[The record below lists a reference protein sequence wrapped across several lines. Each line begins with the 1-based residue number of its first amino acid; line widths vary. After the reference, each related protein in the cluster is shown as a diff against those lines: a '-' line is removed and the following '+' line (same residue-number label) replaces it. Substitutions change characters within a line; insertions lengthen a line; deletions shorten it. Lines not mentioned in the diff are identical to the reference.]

1 MFSRLS
7 KILQRLRSALGA
19 PGVVDPIAGYDL
31 WSSTYDRDDGN
42 LLVALDEVM
51 FDRLLRR
58 VELRGA
64 VVVDVGCGTGR
75 HWAKILARNPG
86 RLIGFDTSSGM
97 LARLREKHPRA
108 EAHLV
113 LDHRLILPPESC
125 DVLVS
130 TLALAHMPD
139 AAAALS
145 EWARVV
151 KTGGHIILT
160 DLHPEAAERSTCT
173 FEHQGRVHAVR
184 LHVHSLTSVREI
196 ASAHQ
201 LAVVELEEEV
211 VGGALEPYYALKRA
225 PRSFERMR
233 GVAVIYGLVLRKAG

>member
-1 MFSRLS
+1 MF
-7 KILQRLRSALGA
+7 QRFRSSLGA
-19 PGVVDPIAGYDL
+19 PRFVDLIAGYDL
-31 WSSTYDRDDGN
+31 WSSTYDQDGGN

-58 VELRGA
+58 VDLRGA

-75 HWAKILARNPG
+75 HWAKMLARNPR

-97 LARLREKHPRA
+97 LAKLREKHPLA
-108 EAHLV
+108 EAHQV
-113 LDHRLILPPESC
+113 LDHRLVLPPESC

-151 KTGGHIILT
+151 KKGGHIILT
-160 DLHPEAAERSTCT
+160 DLHPAAAERSTCT
-173 FEHQGRVHAVR
+173 FEHQGQVHAVR
-184 LHVHSLTSVREI
+184 LHVHSLTSIREI
-196 ASAHQ
+196 ASSHQ
-201 LAVVELEEEV
+201 FAMVELDEQV
-211 VGGALEPYYALKRA
+211 VGGALEPYYALRRA

-233 GVAVIYGLVLRKAG
+233 GVGVIYGLVLRKADPDPMDD